1 MKSYNSTV
9 KCYKRKNGEQY
20 LITLKQ
26 GHPFNENENVF
37 IISES
42 EINEFKKD
50 NINLENTLKLRDD
63 TIHDL
68 SNEITKNQEKIKELE
83 EKSKETDDLKEKMA
97 EMQNKY
103 DKLLKDMQEKY
114 DKSLNDNDK
123 LRNTKDHLQE
133 RFNKSQE
140 EVIKLERELNSY
152 RIAITKVQSLNFMD
166 RLLNRLPEEI
176 KQLPNVE
183 NQ

>member
-1 MKSYNSTV
+1 MKSYNSMV

-20 LITLKQ
+20 LITLKR
-26 GHPFNENENVF
+26 GHPFKEDENVV

-50 NINLENTLKLRDD
+50 NINLENKIKLRND

-68 SNEITKNQEKIKELE
+68 NNEITKNQEKIKELE

-97 EMQNKY
+97 EMQDKY
-103 DKLLKDMQEKY
+103 DKLL
-114 DKSLNDNDK
+114 NDSDK

-140 EVIKLERELNSY
+140 EVIKLERESNTY
-152 RIAITKVQSLNFMD
+152 RIAIAKIQSLSFMD
-166 RLLNRLPEEI
+166 RLLNRLPDEI
-176 KQLPNVE
+176 KQLPETE
-183 NQ
+183 NK